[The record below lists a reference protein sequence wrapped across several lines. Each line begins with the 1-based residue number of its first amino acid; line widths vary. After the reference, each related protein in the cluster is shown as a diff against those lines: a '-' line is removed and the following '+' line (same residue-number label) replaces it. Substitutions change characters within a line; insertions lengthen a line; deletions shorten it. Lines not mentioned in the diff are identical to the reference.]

1 MASRASIA
9 SMLIPRRLREQAA
22 VNVVAATAGLAGGPS
37 GPTSAG
43 TAAFTT
49 HQAEDEK

>member
-22 VNVVAATAGLAGGPS
+22 VNVVAATAGLAGGP
-37 GPTSAG
+37 TSAG

-49 HQAEDEK
+49 HQAED